1 MGKYEEFVEAY
12 KKQDELGLKTNKEL
26 YTYLGLTPVTYNNY
40 KTKYLKTVGDYD
52 SQTWLDEKTRHVDAQ
67 LIKACEK
74 GSPQALQTFYKL
86 NQRLIDR
93 KEETVKV
100 EFTISDRQKLTA
112 DIINGLR
119 EDSRI
124 TGVCAI
130 CGLSQALCDD
140 SLLLAEPE
148 HASDRAVEAV
158 EVPA

>member
-26 YTYLGLTPVTYNNY
+26 YTYLELTPVTYNNY
-40 KTKYLKTVGDYD
+40 KTKYLKSVGDYN

-100 EFTISDRQKLTA
+100 EYSHIEIAGDAEQLIGRLKQISEEA
-112 DIINGLR
+112 G
-119 EDSRI
+119 
-124 TGVCAI
+124 I
-130 CGLSQALCDD
+130 CVLCGKP
-140 SLLLAEPE
+140 SLLLAE
-148 HASDRAVEAV
+148 VCNN
-158 EVPA
+158 